1 MVRGEKRALWV
12 PVHVLEQNWF
22 HLHCSEWN
30 SSECSNKHQSR
41 SPPHLP
47 CSSLVRT
54 LAGTH
59 SSPQQI
65 FEWQT
70 LWPKHQQETT
80 VSVSGARYDFFADT
94 ELLEASF
101 SSQLQYCWCGYTQ
114 IFRLPRPTSRPTE
127 AVPSQLTPNLVP
139 SLLGS
144 VALISLMQCSKS
156 WISLPHHGSCLHTH
170 LQPPPETKVMLL
182 HLTVT
187 RQYNM

>member
-144 VALISLMQCSKS
+144 VALISHAVLQVLNFPPTPWKLLAHPSAATPRNQGHATS
-156 WISLPHHGSCLHTH
+156 PHSN
-170 LQPPPETKVMLL
+170 QAI
-182 HLTVT
+182 
-187 RQYNM
+187 

>member
-1 MVRGEKRALWV
+1 MFLNKIGSICIVLSEIPQSAATNTSPGRLPIFLAPSWRGLWQAHTH
-12 PVHVLEQNWF
+12 PL
-22 HLHCSEWN
+22 
-30 SSECSNKHQSR
+30 SR
-41 SPPHLP
+41 YLSD
-47 CSSLVRT
+47 R
-54 LAGTH
+54 LAGQ
-59 SSPQQI
+59 SISRK
-65 FEWQT
+65 
-70 LWPKHQQETT
+70 LKT
-80 VSVSGARYDFFADT
+80 VSVCGAHYDFFADT